1 MNLEGKKV
9 LVVGTGISGI
19 AATELLVGQ
28 KIDTVLFDG
37 NKELDVE
44 KLKKELGDVLWYI
57 AEACEALDLKLD
69 DVMQT
74 NIDKLAKRFKNGF
87 TKEESINRKD

>member
-1 MNLEGKKV
+1 MRLEGKKV

-37 NKELDVE
+37 NKELDATFAGRN
-44 KLKKELGDVLWYI
+44 LRG
-57 AEACEALDLKLD
+57 
-69 DVMQT
+69 
-74 NIDKLAKRFKNGF
+74 RNG
-87 TKEESINRKD
+87 SV